1 MAGHRAAQARSAA
14 QRDPASLPEV
24 VFLGSGEFGVPVLRM
39 LADAG
44 RVALVVSQPD
54 REAGRGKK
62 LTPTPVTAFALERG
76 LPLVRPQDV
85 NAAGE
90 LEVVRGAAIAAA
102 DRAVRDGRPQPGA
115 CFVVIAFGQKLGAPF
130 LDDVFALNLHGS
142 LLPRWRGAAPV
153 QRALMEGDP
162 VAGVSIIALAERMDA
177 GVVYA
182 EEPLA
187 IGPRQTAGELAEAL
201 SGLGPDLVAAVLHAW
216 RSGTVQARAQDESRA
231 TRARKLS
238 RQDAWVDLS
247 LPAPRVRARINGL
260 NPWPGCAMTVSG
272 TVLTV
277 RRSEE
282 AERPHDLLPGQVNPD
297 GVLACGE
304 GAVRLLEVQPAGGRV
319 MGFAEWARGARLAA
333 PAPAAS
339 APPAGG

>member
-1 MAGHRAAQARSAA
+1 MSGHRAALARSAA
-14 QRDPASLPEV
+14 LRDPASLPEV

-39 LADAG
+39 LAEAG

-62 LTPTPVTAFALERG
+62 LTPTPVSAFALERG
-76 LPLVRPQDV
+76 LPLVRPADV
-85 NAAGE
+85 NGVAE
-90 LEVVRGAAIAAA
+90 LETVRGAAIAAA
-102 DRAVRDGRPQPGA
+102 DRAARDGRPQPGA
-115 CFVVIAFGQKLGAPF
+115 CFVVIAFGQKLGVP
-130 LDDVFALNLHGS
+130 LLEDVFAINLHGS

-201 SGLGPDLVAAVLHAW
+201 SALGPDLVATVLHAW
-216 RSGTVQARAQDESRA
+216 RDGTVQARGQDESQA

-247 LPAPRVRARINGL
+247 MPAARVRARINGL
-260 NPWPGCAMTVSG
+260 NPWPGCGVAVAGSP
-272 TVLTV
+272 LTV
-277 RRSEE
+277 RRCEE
-282 AERPHDLLPGQVNPD
+282 VQRPADGRCGTVSPD
-297 GVLACGE
+297 GVVACGE
-304 GAVRLLEVQPAGGRV
+304 GAVRILEVQPPNGRV
-319 MGFAEWARGARLAA
+319 MGFAEWARGARMLASA
-333 PAPAAS
+333 PLTS
-339 APPAGG
+339 APPA

>member
-1 MAGHRAAQARSAA
+1 
-14 QRDPASLPEV
+14 
-24 VFLGSGEFGVPVLRM
+24 
-39 LADAG
+39 
-44 RVALVVSQPD
+44 
-54 REAGRGKK
+54 
-62 LTPTPVTAFALERG
+62 
-76 LPLVRPQDV
+76 
-85 NAAGE
+85 
-90 LEVVRGAAIAAA
+90 
-102 DRAVRDGRPQPGA
+102 
-115 CFVVIAFGQKLGAPF
+115 VVIAFGQKLGAPL
-130 LDDVFALNLHGS
+130 LDDVFAINLHGS

-272 TVLTV
+272 TALTV

-282 AERPHDLLPGQVNPD
+282 AERPHDLLAGQVNPD

-333 PAPAAS
+333 SAPAAS